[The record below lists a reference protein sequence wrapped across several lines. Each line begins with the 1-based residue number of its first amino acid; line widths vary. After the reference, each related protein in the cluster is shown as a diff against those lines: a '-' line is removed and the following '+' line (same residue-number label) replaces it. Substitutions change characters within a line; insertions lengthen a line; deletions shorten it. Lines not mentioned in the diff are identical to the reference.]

1 MSQVRNET
9 VNTNPEPRV
18 KVKLPSPI
26 VKQPAQP
33 AGQHIANQYQNNKSQ
48 VFEKGFFE
56 HSKSIL

>member
-1 MSQVRNET
+1 MSHIANET

-26 VKQPAQP
+26 AKLPAVP
-33 AGQHIANQYQNNKSQ
+33 SGQHIANQYQNNKSQ

-56 HSKSIL
+56 HSKSI